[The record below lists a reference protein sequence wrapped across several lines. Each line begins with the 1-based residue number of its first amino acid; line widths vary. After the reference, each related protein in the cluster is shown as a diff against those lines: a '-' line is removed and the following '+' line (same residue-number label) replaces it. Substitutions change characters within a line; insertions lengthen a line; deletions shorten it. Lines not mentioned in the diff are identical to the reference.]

1 MSWREDPSPVTPG
14 GAGWNLRAY
23 AMIPKAY
30 LKASFP
36 RAAAWVE
43 PHFDLLRK
51 AVSFGLIGV
60 INAGVDFLVFLLAR
74 FCLTSSGSAVHSFET
89 LSQWCACASSDTLVL
104 IAANVMAWAV
114 AVSGSYLMNSF
125 ITFAEES
132 GRKLR
137 WLDYGRFVA
146 SGILGVIA
154 NTTAL
159 VIASQAMP
167 VVAAK
172 GCAILAGFAVNFFMS
187 HFVVFRAQR
196 EAPESAAGVVATD

>member
-1 MSWREDPSPVTPG
+1 
-14 GAGWNLRAY
+14 
-23 AMIPKAY
+23 MILIAR
-30 LKASFP
+30 LKANFP
-36 RAAAWVE
+36 RTAAWAE
-43 PHFDLLRK
+43 PYFDVLHK

-74 FCLTSSGSAVHSFET
+74 FCLTSSGGVLRSFGT
-89 LSQWCACASSDTLVL
+89 LSQWCACTSSDTLVL
-104 IAANVMAWAV
+104 IAANVMAWAA
-114 AVSGSYLMNSF
+114 AVSGSYLMNSL

-137 WLDYGRFVA
+137 WLDYTRFVT

-159 VIASQAMP
+159 VMASHVMP

-187 HFVVFRAQR
+187 HFVVFRVQR
-196 EAPESAAGVVATD
+196 ATSGGAPGVVATD